1 MPIKCKFDGRKC
13 NSNQKWNN
21 DKCSCKCKNLKEHV
35 CEKDISNP
43 APCSCKNDKYLA
55 RTVDDSV
62 VTYDEIIVTKKL
74 FQQKVLQQI
83 SVF

>member
-1 MPIKCKFDGRKC
+1 M
-13 NSNQKWNN
+13 
-21 DKCSCKCKNLKEHV
+21 

-62 VTYDEIIVTKKL
+62 ITYDEIIVTKKIVPTKSTSTNL
-74 FQQKVLQQI
+74 YVLI
-83 SVF
+83 TFLLITIALLIAFSIYC

>member
-1 MPIKCKFDGRKC
+1 M
-13 NSNQKWNN
+13 
-21 DKCSCKCKNLKEHV
+21 

-83 SVF
+83 SMF